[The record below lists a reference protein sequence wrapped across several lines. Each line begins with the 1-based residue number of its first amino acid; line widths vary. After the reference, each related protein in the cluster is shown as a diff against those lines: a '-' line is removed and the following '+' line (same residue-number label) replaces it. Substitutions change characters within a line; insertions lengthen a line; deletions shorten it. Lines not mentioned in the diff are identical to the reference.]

1 MCLYPV
7 EQGQLILRKLFQN
20 FRLFVALTQLFFH
33 LFYLCRD
40 SFIPSVLVER
50 FEQIQFGVFFDF
62 NAQVVE
68 LLNRCVA
75 SQEI

>member
-40 SFIPSVLVER
+40 SFIPGVLVEC

-68 LLNRCVA
+68 LLNRSVA